1 MKLSYKLSKKDSKD
15 SIECDVVLT
24 RMKITEMAVILER
37 TYAKLFGDW

>member
-15 SIECDVVLT
+15 SIECDVLT
-24 RMKITEMAVILER
+24 RMKITKMAVILER